1 MPKPLSALL
10 LLLWG
15 LPFWSNAQSRFRL
28 SGYIRDSRTNAAIIR
43 ANVLILDTGLGTTT
57 DSLGFFTVALPKG
70 LQTVQITHQSY
81 ETAQRNLT
89 ANRDQSLDVL
99 LNERV
104 TLLRE
109 AVVTANG
116 PGQSVQTGA
125 VGVTTLSV
133 RTLKQLPTLLGEVDV
148 VRSIQ
153 LLPGVSSVGE
163 ASTGFN
169 VRGGNADQNLIL
181 LDDAPLFNASHLL
194 GFISVLNPDVVQDV
208 ALYRGS
214 TPASYGGRAASVLQ
228 TRLKDA
234 TATRVS
240 VSGGL
245 GLLNSR
251 LKIEAPIV
259 RNKLA
264 FYGAGRLSY
273 VDQMLRLFPI
283 KAIAGIQ
290 AGFTDFVGRV
300 SYFPNPKNKLTLTV
314 FNSTDRFRLP
324 ADSLTQVDL
333 AGSRAEFGWTTRL
346 VSLGWSRYL
355 SKHWQVQTSGVWSRY
370 QSSISNPDSTRA
382 YALRSGVAYRQVK
395 TALTYTGS
403 SLGAN
408 ATPRL
413 TAEMGL
419 MGIWYAVTAGQLEPT
434 DARSQVN
441 AVRLPN
447 EQAIEAGL
455 YATAGWLPGKRW
467 LVQGGLRYSWFGQVG
482 PVTVFRYQND
492 GFRSPE
498 TIRDSMLTGTGQ
510 LAQTYG
516 GLEPRL
522 SIRYA
527 LSERASIKLG
537 VGRMRQYLQQLSN
550 TASALPADRWKIADA
565 YLKPAIADQVSLGY
579 FQTLRDNA
587 LELSVEVFY
596 KQLTNVNDFWGG
608 TTLLLNR
615 YPETALLQG
624 NGLAQGVEL
633 YVRKNAGLLTGWI
646 SYTYSQTR
654 FRIRGTHP
662 ETTVNN
668 GQYYPAPYDKPHI
681 LNAILNYKLS
691 SRISASLNGVY
702 TSGRPVTLPSAKIYV
717 GNVIVPYYADRNQ
730 QRVPDYFR
738 FDLGLTFNGLRSQ
751 GQKRSF
757 ESDWSLSFYN
767 VLSRRNA
774 YSVFVRTP
782 VRYAE
787 YYYRV
792 DAYKLSVLG
801 SVIPSLS
808 YNFRF

>member
-1 MPKPLSALL
+1 MPRILSKLVLL
-10 LLLWG
+10 
-15 LPFWSNAQSRFRL
+15 FFFTSTVHAQSRYRL
-28 SGYIRDSRTNAAIIR
+28 SGYVRDSRTDSPIVR
-43 ANVLILDTGLGTTT
+43 ANILILDTGLGTTT

-70 LQTVQITHQSY
+70 TQTIQITHQSY

-89 ANRDQSLDVL
+89 VNRDQSLTVL

-109 AVVTANG
+109 TVITVNG
-116 PGQSVQTGA
+116 PGQSVQTSA
-125 VGVTTLSV
+125 MGVTTLTV
-133 RTLKQLPTLLGEVDV
+133 RTLKQLPTLMGEVDV

-194 GFISVLNPDVVQDV
+194 GFMSVFNPDVVQDV

-214 TPASYGGRAASVLQ
+214 TPANYGGRAASVLQ
-228 TRLKDA
+228 IRLKDA
-234 TATRVS
+234 TATRLNI
-240 VSGGL
+240 SGGL

-251 LKIEAPIV
+251 LKVEAPII

-273 VDQMLRLFPI
+273 VNQMLRLFPV

-290 AGFTDFVGRV
+290 AGFNDVTGRV
-300 SYFPNPKNKLTLTV
+300 SYLPNPKNKLTLTV
-314 FNSTDRFRLP
+314 FSSTDRFRLP
-324 ADSLTQVDL
+324 ADSLTQLDL

-346 VSLGWSRYL
+346 VSLGWARYL

-370 QSSISNPDSTRA
+370 QSTISNPDSTRA
-382 YALRSGVAYRQVK
+382 YTLRSGVAYRQIK
-395 TALTYTGS
+395 TALSYTGS
-403 SLGAN
+403 SLAAN

-419 MGIWYAVTAGQLEPT
+419 SGIWYAVTAGQLEPT

-441 AVRLPN
+441 TVRLPN
-447 EQAIEAGL
+447 EQAVEAGL
-455 YATAGWLPGKRW
+455 YATAEWSPGKRW
-467 LVQGGLRYSWFGQVG
+467 LVQAGLRYSWFGQVG
-482 PVTVFRYQND
+482 PVTLFRYQNN
-492 GFRSPE
+492 GFRTPE
-498 TIRDSMLTGTGQ
+498 TIRDSVLTGAGQ
-510 LAQTYG
+510 LAQTYS

-527 LSERASIKLG
+527 LSEQVSIKLG
-537 VGRMRQYLQQLSN
+537 ASRMRQYLQQLSN

-579 FQTLRDNA
+579 FQTLRDNT

-596 KQLTNVNDFWGG
+596 KQLTNVNDFRGG

-624 NGLAQGVEL
+624 DGLAQGLEL

-654 FRIRGTHP
+654 FRIRGTRP

-702 TSGRPVTLPSAKIYV
+702 ASGRPVTLPSAKIYV

-738 FDLGLTFNGLRSQ
+738 FDLGLTFNGLRSEAR
-751 GQKRSF
+751 KHPF

-782 VRYAE
+782 VLFAE

-792 DAYKLSVLG
+792 NAYKLSVLG